1 MHTSLGGLK
10 IRILPILICEFLLSF
25 SLYIYYFCLL
35 TTSLLIIVQI
45 NCRQKFLFLSWC
57 HRFNFSIS
65 FYVIFQAA
73 PTALYYVQNQTF
85 SPFKNILLSFLT
97 FWLLSSFSI
106 SFNLLIP
113 VSFSR
118 SHIQLILPTC
128 VADTFFSSSLMA
140 AIASY
145 HPNFSLRSF
154 SFDTAQHKS
163 IPFVGHPSWSQK

>member
-45 NCRQKFLFLSWC
+45 NCRLQSQKFLFLSWC
-57 HRFNFSIS
+57 HRFNFSMS
-65 FYVIFQAA
+65 LYVIFQAA

-118 SHIQLILPTC
+118 SHIQLILPSC

-154 SFDTAQHKS
+154 SFDTAKEM
-163 IPFVGHPSWSQK
+163 PVKTT